1 MRPKKQAGARKEG
14 FFGPKIGNKLKCKGK
29 KLSNFQKKKKKKT
42 FWAKK
47 KQAGAELE
55 KKKRSF

>member
-1 MRPKKQAGARKEG
+1 MAENNTIFKNKKTFQA
-14 FFGPKIGNKLKCKGK
+14 
-29 KLSNFQKKKKKKT
+29 KT

-47 KQAGAELE
+47 KQTGAELE